1 MSSAVTAGPSG
12 IIRPPVLVPRQ
23 GAHDRIGAA
32 LKHAGFGVIHQP
44 VTRTVEID
52 GGLGTV
58 GSHLSALGTHPSTGG
73 SHPSTVGAL
82 GTVGFRSSTAQPDW
96 LVVTSHT
103 AVRILQEAG
112 LLDGL
117 ALKVAAVGRATARA
131 LKDAGVDV
139 DLVPQQQSG
148 AGLVDAWA
156 DPGARV
162 LLPVSALA
170 APTVGDGLREQG
182 CDVTRVDLY
191 TTEPLDELPEV
202 IAQAW
207 PAFGAVVVTSSSVAR
222 ALDSL
227 VSAAGLSWTAR
238 QHPVAMGRPTAD
250 TLSELGHPAAA
261 VAAAPT
267 PEAILTAVESVIS

>member
-58 GSHLSALGTHPSTGG
+58 G

>member
-1 MSSAVTAGPSG
+1 MSSAVTPDASG
-12 IIRPPVLVPRQ
+12 IIRPPVLVPRA

-52 GGLGTV
+52 GALDAVRAGLGEK
-58 GSHLSALGTHPSTGG
+58 
-73 SHPSTVGAL
+73 
-82 GTVGFRSSTAQPDW
+82 PDW

-112 LLDGL
+112 LLAGL
-117 ALKVAAVGRATARA
+117 DLRVAAVGRATAAA
-131 LKDAGVDV
+131 LSEAGVEV
-139 DLVPQQQSG
+139 SLIPETQSG
-148 AGLVDAWA
+148 AGLVDAWTDA
-156 DPGARV
+156 AARV

-170 APTVGDGLREQG
+170 APTVAEGLGAKG
-182 CDVTRVDLY
+182 CDVTRIDLY
-191 TTEPLDELPEV
+191 TTEPLDELPAV

-222 ALDSL
+222 ALDHL
-227 VSAAGLSWTAR
+227 VAAAGLSWTAR
-238 QHPVAMGRPTAD
+238 QRPVAMGRPTAD